1 MPSKTAR
8 PKNALAHGLYASDL
22 VLAWEN
28 EQDFV
33 DLHESIRQELNPV
46 GSLEDIAV
54 LDIARLHWVKRRLN
68 VGAQLA
74 YHRQTDAPALTKAG
88 EEGWQGVRNYLRDT
102 DGGVDTMAMHALA
115 FSKTQ
120 LAGLKSVL
128 ELIDKRTAQMSS
140 APDEYKPK
148 LRRIPQP
155 DGYDLVETISAE
167 IQALRGIAE
176 SIKSLGSDIST
187 MLQLSVKYDL
197 EQRPGEG
204 AYRPDVVERTAKVEA
219 QIDKQIE
226 KALARLANLK
236 EFKRLYVPKNV
247 EGRRVDTIEAK
258 ASKSTDVIGD

>member
-1 MPSKTAR
+1 MEAPIVASKAAR

-74 YHRQTDAPALTKAG
+74 YHRHPDAPAITEAG
-88 EEGWQGVRNYLRDT
+88 EEGWQGVRSYLRDT
-102 DGGVDTMAMHALA
+102 DAGVDTVAMHVRA
-115 FSKTQ
+115 FFK
-120 LAGLKSVL
+120 AHFVGLKNIM
-128 ELIDKRTAQMSS
+128 ELIDKRTAQMLS
-140 APDEYKPK
+140 APSEYKPN
-148 LRRIPQP
+148 LRKITQP
-155 DGYDLVETISAE
+155 DGYDLVETISAGV
-167 IQALRGIAE
+167 QALREIAG
-176 SIKSLGSDIST
+176 SLKSLGTEIST
-187 MLQLSVKYDL
+187 MLQVSDKFDL
-197 EQRPGEG
+197 EQRPGER

-226 KALARLANLK
+226 KTLARLANLK
-236 EFKRLYVPKNV
+236 GVQTDLRTKKCGRPTRRRNV
-247 EGRRVDTIEAK
+247 
-258 ASKSTDVIGD
+258 

>member
-1 MPSKTAR
+1 
-8 PKNALAHGLYASDL
+8 
-22 VLAWEN
+22 
-28 EQDFV
+28 
-33 DLHESIRQELNPV
+33 
-46 GSLEDIAV
+46 
-54 LDIARLHWVKRRLN
+54 
-68 VGAQLA
+68 
-74 YHRQTDAPALTKAG
+74 
-88 EEGWQGVRNYLRDT
+88 
-102 DGGVDTMAMHALA
+102 
-115 FSKTQ
+115 
-120 LAGLKSVL
+120 
-128 ELIDKRTAQMSS
+128 MSS
-140 APDEYKPK
+140 APGEYKPK

-226 KALARLANLK
+226 KALARLATLK
-236 EFKRLYVPKNV
+236 EFKRIYVSKNV

-258 ASKSTDVIGD
+258 ASTSTDATGD